1 MPPRVRTHTDLD
13 AVRSAASAARA
24 IEDVRGRFPGW
35 SQHDGP
41 GPNEVSFVL
50 ETQPWNYRIVVRA
63 RDDGAAKV
71 FVRVWSRRALVL
83 PPLARGGTMVL
94 LGGVVLLG
102 CGVGTAGAAGVFGV
116 GRGEAEVMHPRDRR
130 EVELREDLELVH
142 EPLREGSLGVR
153 EQALEH
159 HGGAAGEAVLD
170 EPDAA
175 AAAFSHPSEHPVT
188 VR

>member
-13 AVRSAASAARA
+13 AGRSAASAARA

-50 ETQPWNYRIVVRA
+50 ETPPWNYRIVVRA

-102 CGVGTAGAAGVFGV
+102 CGVGTAGAAALAAAWTGTAAPGL
-116 GRGEAEVMHPRDRR
+116 VMWI
-130 EVELREDLELVH
+130 
-142 EPLREGSLGVR
+142 GM
-153 EQALEH
+153 A
-159 HGGAAGEAVLD
+159 GGATLGAWSGGRLVRSVED
-170 EPDAA
+170 HYDP
-175 AAAFSHPSEHPVT
+175 PSPPPLGPE
-188 VR
+188 VRAWVATLSPTA

>member
-102 CGVGTAGAAGVFGV
+102 CGVGTAGAAAFAAAWTGTAAPGL
-116 GRGEAEVMHPRDRR
+116 VMWI
-130 EVELREDLELVH
+130 
-142 EPLREGSLGVR
+142 GM
-153 EQALEH
+153 A
-159 HGGAAGEAVLD
+159 GGATLGAWSGGRLVRSVED
-170 EPDAA
+170 HYDP
-175 AAAFSHPSEHPVT
+175 PSPPPLGPE
-188 VR
+188 VRAWVATLSPTA